1 MRPIRL
7 TMSAFGPYAGL
18 VEAVDFTKFGEQGLF
33 LISGDTGA
41 GKTTIFD
48 AICFALYGK
57 TSGAYRN
64 TDSLRSDYA
73 EPDTDTFVELEF
85 THQGKHCVVRRSPK
99 YKRAKK
105 RGSGMVETQETAV
118 LQVDGREPVEGKR
131 SVDEAVDA
139 LLRIDFDQFKQ
150 ISMIAQGE
158 FRELL
163 HADSAKRS
171 EILQKVFMTSGY
183 VQVGDILKSRKN
195 GLEQELGNRSRSI
208 LQYFA
213 GVTAAEDSAEKEHA
227 EQLRKQAGQ
236 THQVWNAAE
245 MLEVL
250 EHLTEEDRIR
260 ADRLD
265 AELPE
270 IREQIDAKNAALTLA
285 EANNQALEHC
295 EALAK
300 RQGELL
306 AGQEAVNREAEKVR
320 LEKAAVYQAKPLYD
334 QWKRAEKEASEAATR
349 VKGLQAAQTQAVRAR
364 EEAVQA
370 QAQAAPGRIQ
380 AETLRIQASHMKEKE
395 PLYEK
400 KEQLLKE
407 GQELDQRKRKL
418 ESMRAKLQKQDE
430 EMQQQTIRMEARLE
444 ELKDTDVQAAQIQT
458 LYRDLDQQ
466 KKLLADTLQREGKAL
481 TEAKEAEKKAQ
492 EALILAQNNH
502 GRLLERWNHIQ
513 KIYENNRAG
522 ILAQNL
528 KEGQPCPVC
537 GSLHHPAPA
546 GITADSVTDQEV
558 KTAQE
563 AEQAAREMRQQA
575 AAAAEGCCVARKEKD
590 RQLVSRLRDHLQS
603 TLAAG
608 CAEPRSTED
617 WVQLA
622 KSEGR
627 SIVARLK
634 ELRAR
639 YAVLKAAHEEQE
651 KIGKDLKKL
660 RADLEFLRQDT
671 MQKINQQM
679 TDVLGAIA
687 ANASAGEHM
696 PALEYPDLA
705 SAVKTRE
712 NWEQQASLLEAQVKR
727 TEETRQ
733 RADTALAAAQA
744 ALASGQEAEE
754 KAEAQSSRTAHDAQ
768 AKWEEAGFT
777 SEEHLLGF
785 FVKEE
790 VILREEK
797 AIQEYR
803 TEVAVNEQQLAAAK
817 EACKGIVRVDTESL
831 RVSLA
836 ALEEKR
842 TQVIRRKNEAENRRE
857 NNMKIHGWIREQ
869 STKLDQDRESYGIYV
884 RLCELVCGQIKG
896 KQKVTLEQYVQA
908 AGFDSILAA
917 ANRRLRPMSQG
928 QYELYRHE
936 SKEDKGHTALTLDIL
951 DNFTGKKRPVST
963 LSGGE
968 SFQASLSLALGL
980 SDTIT
985 ANAGGIQVDSLFIDE
1000 GFGTLDRQSLED
1012 AMEILTSL
1020 SDSSKLIGIISHR
1033 EELMESI
1040 PQQIRV
1046 SKTREGSVLAVDT
1059 GF

>member
-1 MRPIRL
+1 
-7 TMSAFGPYAGL
+7 
-18 VEAVDFTKFGEQGLF
+18 
-33 LISGDTGA
+33 
-41 GKTTIFD
+41 
-48 AICFALYGK
+48 
-57 TSGAYRN
+57 
-64 TDSLRSDYA
+64 
-73 EPDTDTFVELEF
+73 
-85 THQGKHCVVRRSPK
+85 
-99 YKRAKK
+99 
-105 RGSGMVETQETAV
+105 
-118 LQVDGREPVEGKR
+118 
-131 SVDEAVDA
+131 
-139 LLRIDFDQFKQ
+139 
-150 ISMIAQGE
+150 
-158 FRELL
+158 
-163 HADSAKRS
+163 
-171 EILQKVFMTSGY
+171 
-183 VQVGDILKSRKN
+183 
-195 GLEQELGNRSRSI
+195 
-208 LQYFA
+208 
-213 GVTAAEDSAEKEHA
+213 
-227 EQLRKQAGQ
+227 
-236 THQVWNAAE
+236 
-245 MLEVL
+245 
-250 EHLTEEDRIR
+250 
-260 ADRLD
+260 
-265 AELPE
+265 
-270 IREQIDAKNAALTLA
+270 
-285 EANNQALEHC
+285 
-295 EALAK
+295 
-300 RQGELL
+300 
-306 AGQEAVNREAEKVR
+306 
-320 LEKAAVYQAKPLYD
+320 
-334 QWKRAEKEASEAATR
+334 
-349 VKGLQAAQTQAVRAR
+349 
-364 EEAVQA
+364 
-370 QAQAAPGRIQ
+370 
-380 AETLRIQASHMKEKE
+380 
-395 PLYEK
+395 
-400 KEQLLKE
+400 
-407 GQELDQRKRKL
+407 
-418 ESMRAKLQKQDE
+418 
-430 EMQQQTIRMEARLE
+430 
-444 ELKDTDVQAAQIQT
+444 
-458 LYRDLDQQ
+458 
-466 KKLLADTLQREGKAL
+466 
-481 TEAKEAEKKAQ
+481 
-492 EALILAQNNH
+492 
-502 GRLLERWNHIQ
+502 
-513 KIYENNRAG
+513 
-522 ILAQNL
+522 
-528 KEGQPCPVC
+528 
-537 GSLHHPAPA
+537 
-546 GITADSVTDQEV
+546 
-558 KTAQE
+558 
-563 AEQAAREMRQQA
+563 
-575 AAAAEGCCVARKEKD
+575 
-590 RQLVSRLRDHLQS
+590 
-603 TLAAG
+603 
-608 CAEPRSTED
+608 
-617 WVQLA
+617 
-622 KSEGR
+622 
-627 SIVARLK
+627 
-634 ELRAR
+634 
-639 YAVLKAAHEEQE
+639 
-651 KIGKDLKKL
+651 
-660 RADLEFLRQDT
+660 
-671 MQKINQQM
+671 
-679 TDVLGAIA
+679 
-687 ANASAGEHM
+687 M